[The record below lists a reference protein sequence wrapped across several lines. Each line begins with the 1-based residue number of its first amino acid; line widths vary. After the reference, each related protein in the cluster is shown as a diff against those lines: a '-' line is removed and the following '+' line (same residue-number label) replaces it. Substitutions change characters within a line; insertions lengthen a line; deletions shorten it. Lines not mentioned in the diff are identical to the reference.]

1 MKGKKQRKLL
11 TAAPGAEV
19 NSLLGG
25 GLLFSG
31 HRVKCLSILVLM
43 LIAGAVSLGA
53 EDYVRFSWY
62 SQDETVSQYRWQ
74 TDAAE

>member
-1 MKGKKQRKLL
+1 MKGKKLRKLL

-19 NSLLGG
+19 NSLLG